1 MAEFSILRRMSERRV
16 NLSGGAEE
24 IRQRRRLNDARQVL
38 LDTGFYHS
46 FEMPDGTRID
56 GAIPLEDLK
65 KRLGS
70 FPIPEDLTGKT
81 VLDIGPWDGFFTF
94 AMERRGAAVTAI
106 DYVDLDSFRLLAE
119 RFASRARYLR
129 MEVYELDPGRLG
141 RFDYV
146 LFLGVLYHLKH
157 PQLAMEKVCAMTEE
171 MCVVDTHVSNASQ
184 WLAGERAAFPSM
196 DLYEHDELAGQLDNW
211 CGPTVEAV
219 QMMARVAG
227 FASAEVLY
235 VGENTA
241 RVAAWRKWRNLP
253 EDREAAPMMRGLT
266 SHWNGGRTFSSAK
279 EEYVSLWSEWEGA
292 VPELGEVWPEVDEFG
307 VAPLAVS
314 VGEGGLQV
322 SFRLPPGLAAGR
334 HTARFKVGERGW
346 SERVELFVDLVAMV
360 EELQLVSLQ
369 DGVTWALGESGGWLT
384 VWVEGLTAEADRGN
398 TVVEIGGI
406 PHVPGAVEVGSGQ
419 VNVELRSMVREGRWM
434 VRVRHRGAVSGEME
448 LVVNRGDGKVLQ

>member
-1 MAEFSILRRMSERRV
+1 MTESRV
-16 NLSGGAEE
+16 DLSGGVEE
-24 IRQRRRLNDARQVL
+24 IRRRRRLNEARQVL

-46 FEMPDGTRID
+46 FEFPDGTRID
-56 GAIPLEDLK
+56 GAIPLGYLNE
-65 KRLGS
+65 RLGS
-70 FPIPEDLTGKT
+70 FPIPENLTGKS

-119 RFASRARYLR
+119 QFGSQAKYLR

-157 PQLAMEKVCAMTEE
+157 PQLAMERVCSVTKEL
-171 MCVVDTHVSNASQ
+171 CVVDTYVSNASQ
-184 WLAGERAAFPSM
+184 WLAGEGAAFPSM
-196 DLYEHDELAGQLDNW
+196 DLYEYDELAGQLDNW

-253 EDREAAPMMRGLT
+253 EDREAALVLRGLA

-279 EEYVSLWSEWEGA
+279 EEYVSLWCEWEGA

-314 VGEGGLQV
+314 VGENGLQV
-322 SFRLPPGLAAGR
+322 SFRLPPGLEAGR
-334 HTARFKVGERGW
+334 HTARVKVGLRGW
-346 SERVELFVDLVAMV
+346 SERGELFVDLGAMDG
-360 EELQLVSLQ
+360 ELRLVSLQ
-369 DGVTWALGESGGWLT
+369 DGVTWAAGESGGWLT
-384 VWVEGLTAEADRGN
+384 VWVDGLTAEADRGN

-406 PHVPGAVEVGSGQ
+406 PHEPVAVEAAAGQ
-419 VNVELRSMVREGRWM
+419 VNVKLRPMVREGRWM

-448 LVVNRGDGKVLQ
+448 LGVSRGDGKVLQ